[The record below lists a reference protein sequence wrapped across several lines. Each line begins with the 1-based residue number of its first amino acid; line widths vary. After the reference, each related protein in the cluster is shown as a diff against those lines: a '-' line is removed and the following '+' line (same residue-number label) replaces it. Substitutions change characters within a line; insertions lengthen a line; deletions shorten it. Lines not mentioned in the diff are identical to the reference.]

1 MIKNKKVVVVMPA
14 YNAEST
20 LEKTYRDIPKD
31 IVDEII
37 LVDDASPDR
46 TVEIAK
52 KLGIKTIVHE
62 KNMGYGA
69 NQKTCYTAALKS
81 GADVV
86 VMIHPDYQYD
96 ARLTIYIAGIVA
108 DGICDIILGN
118 RIRTREE
125 AIAGGMPLYKY
136 IANRVLTFLE
146 NFLLGQNLGEFHSGF
161 RAYSK
166 NTLETIRWREN
177 SDDFVFDQQFLVE
190 AIACKLRIGDI
201 PVPAKYFPEASSI
214 NFIRSCKYGLGTL
227 FFILRFIFHKTYL
240 IRQKIFTPVE
250 KVTDSIDR

>member
-1 MIKNKKVVVVMPA
+1 MPA
-14 YNAEST
+14 YNAEQT

-37 LVDDASPDR
+37 LVDDASSDK
-46 TVEIAK
+46 TADIARS
-52 KLGIKTIVHE
+52 LGIKTIVHE
-62 KNMGYGA
+62 KNRGYGA
-69 NQKTCYTAALKS
+69 NQKTCYTEALKI

-118 RIRTREE
+118 RIRTRAE
-125 AIAGGMPLYKY
+125 AIGGGMPLYKY
-136 IANRVLTFLE
+136 IANRILTMSE

-166 NTLETIRWREN
+166 NTLETIRWHEN
-177 SDDFVFDQQFLVE
+177 SDDFVFDQQFLIE

-201 PVPAKYFPEASSI
+201 PVPAKYFPAASSI
-214 NFIRSCKYGLGTL
+214 NFIRSCKYGFSGL
-227 FFILRFIFHKTYL
+227 FFVLRFLLHRTGL
-240 IRQKIFTPVE
+240 IHNKIFT
-250 KVTDSIDR
+250 KK